1 MLLLVTSPEGL
12 GMRGWRAS
20 DMDGPPQLVLGFGNL
35 DARAI
40 TAGIVAIA
48 DLLA

>member
-1 MLLLVTSPEGL
+1 MQA
-12 GMRGWRAS
+12 WRAS